1 MVKVSVIIPVYNA
14 SNYLKESLNS
24 ILNQTLDDI
33 EVICVDDDSQDNS
46 YHILVDFA
54 SKNSNILVLN
64 QKHEYP
70 FLVAVVIPAHR
81 LNLDMLTYH
90 IESEIF
96 RLSNIIKQRFVSRRR
111 IECREI
117 GRASCRERV

>member
-46 YHILVDFA
+46 YDILVDFA

-64 QKHEYP
+64 QKHNGGGAASSATSYF
-70 FLVAVVIPAHR
+70 FL
-81 LNLDMLTYH
+81 
-90 IESEIF
+90 
-96 RLSNIIKQRFVSRRR
+96 
-111 IECREI
+111 
-117 GRASCRERV
+117 

>member
-46 YHILVDFA
+46 YDILVDFA
-54 SKNSNILVLN
+54 SKNSNILVLD
-64 QKHEYP
+64 QKHNGGGAARNMTLKHAKDIEDRKS
-70 FLVAVVIPAHR
+70 VV
-81 LNLDMLTYH
+81 
-90 IESEIF
+90 
-96 RLSNIIKQRFVSRRR
+96 
-111 IECREI
+111 
-117 GRASCRERV
+117 